1 MMENEELEVLLAFSE
16 GDGWVKAR
24 NYKGEE
30 GYVPQNY
37 LDLHIDDQV
46 PVEQEVHE
54 EQSISMQPTI
64 MEEPEPEPEQE
75 QEPEHGQGHEPE
87 HGQGHEAEL
96 ELEPEHEAEP
106 ELEPEQEAE
115 AAYGLENQISFS
127 SVDYT
132 YQQQVDADEEWP
144 GPSDEAAEE
153 PPMPDP
159 PSALEI
165 EADEPVLGYC
175 RALYDYDATSD
186 EELTFYEGEVIAI
199 LRRSGVHGEDVD
211 DGWWEGRL
219 LPDGPKGVFPSL
231 VVEECGPNG
240 EEITPKGTPAETPD
254 GESAPPPPGTPPIVP
269 NFLLPPE
276 RVIITQPT
284 PETEFPS
291 SHGTLRSVS
300 CVLLVR
306 IFIESF
312 YFIYVLP
319 LLPLSHC
326 VSVSNFFI

>member
-1 MMENEELEVLLAFSE
+1 MMENEELEVLLAYSE

-46 PVEQEVHE
+46 PAEHEPEVQEEH
-54 EQSISMQPTI
+54 QSSIQPTI
-64 MEEPEPEPEQE
+64 MEEPEPEPE
-75 QEPEHGQGHEPE
+75 
-87 HGQGHEAEL
+87 L
-96 ELEPEHEAEP
+96 EHEAET
-106 ELEPEQEAE
+106 
-115 AAYGLENQISFS
+115 AYGLENQISFS

-132 YQQQVDADEEWP
+132 YQQQADADENWP
-144 GPSDEAAEE
+144 GPTDEPEPPIPEPPIPVQPIPEPPVPDPPMPE
-153 PPMPDP
+153 PPMPEP
-159 PSALEI
+159 PSALEM
-165 EADEPVLGYC
+165 EPEEPVVGYC

-186 EELTFYEGEVIAI
+186 EELTFYEGETIAI
-199 LRRSGVHGEDVD
+199 IRRSGVHGEDVD

-231 VVEECGPNG
+231 LVEECGPNG

-254 GESAPPPPGTPPIVP
+254 GESAPPPPGTPPTVP

-291 SHGTLRSVS
+291 SHGSVN
-300 CVLLVR
+300 
-306 IFIESF
+306 FISF
-312 YFIYVLP
+312 PFFEALIHSFVSLP
-319 LLPLSHC
+319 L
-326 VSVSNFFI
+326 IA